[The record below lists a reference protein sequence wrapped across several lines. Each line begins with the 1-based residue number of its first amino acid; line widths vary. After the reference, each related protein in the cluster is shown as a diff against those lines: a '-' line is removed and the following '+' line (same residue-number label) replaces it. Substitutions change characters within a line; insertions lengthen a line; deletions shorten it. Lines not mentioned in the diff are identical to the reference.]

1 MQRLI
6 YPLKTISFSQ
16 LEYSQFTHKNIPAV
30 DMTGEDTGK
39 DVCYAPC
46 DLEIINIP
54 AGNEAHTV
62 YFKSLDKV
70 LCADGVSRVVTIAL
84 THCDDISKY
93 KIGQRFKSGAICYKE
108 GVAGKATG
116 PHVHI
121 EVADG
126 IHELKEYVWI
136 GGKKYWRFSEA
147 SALKPTDVFF
157 ALEGW
162 NKTRNLMGVPL
173 IWTDAREFSQ
183 EDMKLRV
190 YSDKGTQ
197 AIRTAISKKSST
209 LLAIMPRGQEAEVLE
224 IIKGRQFDGF
234 QWFRVKY
241 SGWDNYKKR
250 DVVVEGYMQN
260 DPDWDLLKQG

>member
-6 YPLKTISFSQ
+6 YPMKTISFSQ
-16 LEYSQFTHKNIPAV
+16 LEFSNYSHKNIPAV
-30 DMTGEDTGK
+30 DMTGSGTGK
-39 DVCYAPC
+39 DTCYAPC

-54 AGNEAHTV
+54 KSNESHTI
-62 YFKSLDKV
+62 YYKSQEKV
-70 LCADGVSRVVTIAL
+70 LCADGVSRVITIAM

-93 KIGQRFKSGAICYKE
+93 KVGQKFKAGDAFYKE

-126 IHELKEYVWI
+126 VHTTKQYVWI
-136 GGKKYWRFSEA
+136 GGKKYWRFPESC
-147 SALKPTDVFF
+147 ALKPTDVFF

-162 NKTRNLMGVPL
+162 NETRKLMGVSL
-173 IWTDAREFSQ
+173 LWTGSRQFTEG
-183 EDMKLRV
+183 EMRMRV
-190 YSDKGTQ
+190 YSDKGNQ
-197 AIRTAISKKSST
+197 GIRNSISTKSST
-209 LLAIMPRGQEAEVLE
+209 LLAIMPKGNEAEVLE

-234 QWFRVKY
+234 QWIRIRY

-250 DVVVEGYMQN
+250 DVVVEGYMQL
-260 DPDWDLLKQG
+260 DPDWDLLLQV